1 MRGRF
6 GLKRVWASR
15 WHWAFTIA
23 IVIYP
28 LLWIWQGL
36 DFTDTGFAI
45 TNYNLIF
52 RDPHSIHYWGFNYWL
67 TDVVG
72 GVWLLA
78 FGKLGL
84 FGIRLASA
92 LLMLAT
98 NYLVYR
104 LYRGWMAKG
113 VLLLTILVGETLIE
127 RMYWLNYD
135 NLSAFLFVVS
145 GFFLIRGL
153 AMRSSTRVF
162 LAGLV
167 LGVNMFARVT
177 NAAGLVM
184 ILAIFI
190 SAAATHTTVRKQ
202 IAQAV
207 FFLLGVIG
215 ASAAVILAMRGM
227 GQWTDFVEN
236 LGTLF
241 SIAGGHGNT
250 HSSASLLTQLMHD
263 QTFAWRTVLYAL
275 AVFLCLSLGNFLLK
289 RVKPHVSQVIFNGV
303 SLLTVIYILGDGW
316 QDRFQMVAGLTGILY
331 GTLIFSLMVALRRK
345 DGVLASA
352 TSVSLLILFSVPLGS
367 DFGIRLS
374 VYGMYLALP
383 LASHLLWTI
392 LPAFRNL
399 NRIGW
404 TSTSLRSVLIILLL
418 GLFTVGLIS
427 GYQYTYRDVPNR
439 LSMTEPLKNA
449 KLQFVYT
456 TAARANVTNQLLDVL
471 PTFVHPND
479 VLMAYEET
487 SLLYYLTDSRPYLN
501 TSWPMLYDPNRFQ
514 SALKQ
519 AEQSH
524 HRLPVVVRAT
534 GATADF
540 YWPNVTHLRL
550 DYRHNMD
557 RALMNLFLKQH
568 HYLLAWE
575 NSFFQILVPP
585 NFKPGSSQPGR

>member
-1 MRGRF
+1 M
-6 GLKRVWASR
+6 KREWASR
-15 WHWAFTIA
+15 WQWTLGIA

-28 LLWIWQGL
+28 LLWVWQGL

-72 GVWLLA
+72 GAWLLA

-84 FGIRLASA
+84 FGIRFASS

-104 LYRGWMAKG
+104 LYREWMAPG
-113 VLLLTILVGETLIE
+113 VLLLTILFSETFIE

-145 GFFLIRGL
+145 GFLLIRGL
-153 AMRSSTRVF
+153 VTRSSTLVF
-162 LAGLV
+162 LAGAV
-167 LGVNMFARVT
+167 LGFNMFARVT
-177 NAAGLVM
+177 NVAGLSIM
-184 ILAIFI
+184 LAIFI
-190 SAAATHTTVRKQ
+190 SSAATKTTVRKQ
-202 IAQAV
+202 IVQGL
-207 FFLLGVIG
+207 FFLLGVIS
-215 ASAAVILAMRGM
+215 ASAVVVFTMRWM
-227 GQWTDFVEN
+227 GQWTDFVGN

-250 HSSASLLTQLMHD
+250 HSSGSLLNQLVRD
-263 QTFAWRTVLYAL
+263 QVFAWRTVLYGL
-275 AVFLCLSLGNFLLK
+275 AFFLWLSLGNFLLK
-289 RVKPHVSQVIFNGV
+289 RVKPHVSQPIFNGS
-303 SLLTVIYILGDGW
+303 SLLVAICIFWNSL
-316 QDRFQMVAGLTGILY
+316 QDRFQIVAGLTGILY
-331 GTLIFSLMVALRRK
+331 GMLIFSFLVAWRRK
-345 DGVLASA
+345 DGRLASA

-383 LASHLLWTI
+383 LAAHLLWSI
-392 LPAFRNL
+392 LPTYRSL
-399 NRIGW
+399 QRLGW
-404 TSTSLRSVLIILLL
+404 TFIGLRSVLIFLLL
-418 GLFTVGLIS
+418 GLLTEGVIT
-427 GYQYTYRDVPNR
+427 GYRYTYRDVPNR
-439 LSMTEPLKNA
+439 LSMTEPLKDPQ
-449 KLQFVYT
+449 LQFVYT
-456 TAARANVTNQLLDVL
+456 TAARAIVTNQLLTVL

-501 TSWPMLYDPNRFQ
+501 TSWPMLYDPSRFQ
-514 SALKQ
+514 TALRQ
-519 AEQSH
+519 AEQTH
-524 HRLPVVVRAT
+524 GRLPVVVRAT

-540 YWPNVTHLRL
+540 YWPNVNHLRL

-557 RALMNLFLKQH
+557 RALMSLFLKKH
-568 HYLLAWE
+568 HYRIAWE

-585 NFKPGSSQPGR
+585 DFRS